1 MELRGMDIRDPADI
15 DPMREALRLAEACA
29 RLGNVPVGAVVVR
42 DGEIIARAA
51 NLRDTLQDPTAHAEL
66 LALRDAAQATGS
78 WRLDGMTLYVTMEP
92 CTMCAGAI
100 AQARVSRLVYGVDEP
115 KTGAVRTTARL
126 LDSAPVSVVEGV
138 LADESRAL
146 VTAFF
151 DTLRQR
157 GKNPRGPLGRDGR
170 VDEGA

>member
-1 MELRGMDIRDPADI
+1 MDIRDPADI
-15 DPMREALRLAEACA
+15 DPMREALRLAAACA

-66 LALRDAAQATGS
+66 LALRDAAQAVGS

-138 LADESRAL
+138 LADESKQL

-151 DTLRQR
+151 EDVRQR
-157 GKNPRGPLGRDGR
+157 GRSPRGPLGRDGR